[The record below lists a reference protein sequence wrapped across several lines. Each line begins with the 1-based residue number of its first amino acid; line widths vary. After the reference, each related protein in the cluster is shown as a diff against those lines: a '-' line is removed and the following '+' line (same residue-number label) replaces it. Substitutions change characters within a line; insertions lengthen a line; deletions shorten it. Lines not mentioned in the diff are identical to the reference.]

1 MPIGSGKELEI
12 RAPIIQTKCSNIW
25 SSITTW
31 FTDRNPE
38 LRNPK
43 ILLEGEKT
51 KGLFVESYGEV
62 VLALQSITRGGSNL
76 SLDWGQR

>member
-1 MPIGSGKELEI
+1 MGGGSDVEI

-25 SSITTW
+25 SSMTTW
-31 FTDRNPE
+31 FLDRNPE

-43 ILLEGEKT
+43 VLLEGEKT
-51 KGLFVESYGEV
+51 KGLFIESYGEV
-62 VLALQSITRGGSNL
+62 VVSLQSISRGGGQL

>member
-1 MPIGSGKELEI
+1 M
-12 RAPIIQTKCSNIW
+12 
-25 SSITTW
+25 TTW

-43 ILLEGEKT
+43 MLLEGEKT
-51 KGLFVESYGEV
+51 KGLYVESYGEV
-62 VLALQSITRGGSNL
+62 VIALQSISRGGGQL

>member
-1 MPIGSGKELEI
+1 MTSGEI
-12 RAPIIQTKCSNIW
+12 RAPIFQMKCSNIW

-51 KGLFVESYGEV
+51 KGLYVESYGEV
-62 VLALQSITRGGSNL
+62 VIDLQSITRGGGHL